1 MIKIYNYNV
10 LGIIALM
17 LTWCITYYYQ
27 MGLYDKTK
35 DSIVSTWRVLKER
48 VRIKKVKTKGNEN
61 QRDSGLVGVSDAQI
75 KEKLKDPTISKKEKR
90 RLQKEEKARKLRNQR
105 KNRGKNKSK
114 K

>member
-1 MIKIYNYNV
+1 IPIE

-48 VRIKKVKTKGNEN
+48 VRIKKYKEHTKNA
-61 QRDSGLVGVSDAQI
+61 RPSTSDKHTKRRPGG
-75 KEKLKDPTISKKEKR
+75 KEKKKEKPGW
-90 RLQKEEKARKLRNQR
+90 KSRK
-105 KNRGKNKSK
+105 
-114 K
+114 